1 MVENIIGCRDANGK
15 GGTFNFGG
23 YCNPRITELNKLIL
37 VEADTKKRDELI
49 AEAFRINH
57 EEAGVIPLHQQS
69 LIWGVSKK
77 VEMVQRADN
86 QILFYWVKMQ

>member
-1 MVENIIGCRDANGK
+1 MLENIIGCRDADGK
-15 GGTFNFGG
+15 GGRLQLGG

-57 EEAGVIPLHQQS
+57 DEVGLIPLHQQS

-77 VEMVQRADN
+77 VSRWCSAPTTRSCSTG
-86 QILFYWVKMQ
+86 